1 MIQDVD
7 IRLLKNYNSGMRI
20 AGGINCGRKIYA
32 PHGLRPTLEKVR
44 EAIFSIID
52 VDGKS
57 FLDVYAGTGAVG
69 LEAFSRGADE
79 VWFIERSP
87 KIIGFLKRNI
97 ESLDVENAKVIK
109 GNAIQVLKRL
119 EKKFDVVFLDPP
131 YDRGLVQKTLD
142 VLKGV
147 TGNGSFVIIEHSPR
161 EIFDTGGFS
170 TYRQKRYGDTSL
182 TILIKEG
189 L

>member
-109 GNAIQVLKRL
+109 GNAIQVLKL
-119 EKKFDVVFLDPP
+119 
-131 YDRGLVQKTLD
+131 
-142 VLKGV
+142 
-147 TGNGSFVIIEHSPR
+147 
-161 EIFDTGGFS
+161 
-170 TYRQKRYGDTSL
+170 SL
-182 TILIKEG
+182 IHI
-189 L
+189 